1 MVLAHDM
8 VDPFFNDLSGG
19 SDANG
24 REPMGEQ
31 TALIVKRPKRKE
43 KGMAHSLLLEYA
55 ADALR
60 PLAWFHS
67 LRVLL
72 IPSSTNLEPSLWQ
85 VNIGQ
90 HQCSNPCSKVCTCG
104 TLHTQ

>member
-43 KGMAHSLLLEYA
+43 KGMAHSLLLEH
-55 ADALR
+55 
-60 PLAWFHS
+60 AWFHS

-90 HQCSNPCSKVCTCG
+90 HQCSNPCSKVCMCG

>member
-1 MVLAHDM
+1 MVLAIPAHDM
-8 VDPFFNDLSGG
+8 VDPFFYDSSGG

-31 TALIVKRPKRKE
+31 TALIVKRPKRK
-43 KGMAHSLLLEYA
+43 MDHNLRLEHA
-55 ADALR
+55 PMPLR

-85 VNIGQ
+85 VNKGKINVQ
-90 HQCSNPCSKVCTCG
+90 
-104 TLHTQ
+104 TLAAR

>member
-55 ADALR
+55 A
-60 PLAWFHS
+60 
-67 LRVLL
+67 
-72 IPSSTNLEPSLWQ
+72 
-85 VNIGQ
+85 
-90 HQCSNPCSKVCTCG
+90 
-104 TLHTQ
+104 